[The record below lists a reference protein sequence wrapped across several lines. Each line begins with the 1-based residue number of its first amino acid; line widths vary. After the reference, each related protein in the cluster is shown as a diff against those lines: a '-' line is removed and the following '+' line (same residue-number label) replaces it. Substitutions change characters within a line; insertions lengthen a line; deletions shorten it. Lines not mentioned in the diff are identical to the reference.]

1 MAVLS
6 RNLSLQSTQLIY
18 LIHQTVTVPPECI
31 LGPPVPYLIK
41 SSFGKNSYV
50 LSTALFKGKRCNELH
65 SNKTQDKDC
74 MVQDLNT
81 THGIRMLEKNLE
93 DF

>member
-1 MAVLS
+1 ML
-6 RNLSLQSTQLIY
+6 L
-18 LIHQTVTVPPECI
+18 EFI

-50 LSTALFKGKRCNELH
+50 VSTALFKGKRCNELH
-65 SNKTQDKDC
+65 SDATQDKHR

-81 THGIRMLEKNLE
+81 THGIRMLEKTLRIFNLKVE
-93 DF
+93 VALMSHLYI